1 MLTETEVIDRDT
13 TAESTTSIAVDW
25 YVGNNEWE
33 QLAQFDS
40 YSAARDWVK
49 SPNGT
54 LEPGDR
60 IRYVVI
66 THMVAYE
73 ENVSSDTV

>member
-1 MLTETEVIDRDT
+1 MLTENEVIDRDT

-33 QLAQFDS
+33 QLAQFES
-40 YSAARDWVK
+40 HTESHTEAKAWVK

-54 LEPGDR
+54 LEAGDR
-60 IRYVVI
+60 IRYVII
-66 THMVAYE
+66 THTVAYE
-73 ENVSSDTV
+73 DTV

>member
-1 MLTETEVIDRDT
+1 MSNEAEAEVIDRDT
-13 TAESTTSIAVDW
+13 TAESTTIISVDW

-33 QLAQFDS
+33 QLMQFDS
-40 YSAARDWVK
+40 YHAAREWVK

-60 IRYVVI
+60 IRYTII
-66 THMVAYE
+66 TCTVAHE
-73 ENVSSDTV
+73 DNV